1 LREIAVSS
9 ITEAVRDLCIEANTR
24 LPQEH
29 LSALSRALEAE
40 KSELGREVIE
50 RLLENAEVAR
60 ERCIAFCQDTG
71 YAVFFVELG
80 SEVRIS
86 GGEIGAA
93 IDEGVR
99 RGYEEGYLRKSIV
112 MSPIDRTNTG
122 DNTPAVVYYE
132 PVQGDG
138 LKLTMLVKGAGCD
151 NMSALKMLTP
161 AEGLQAMKR
170 FVVETIE
177 RAGPNA
183 SPPLTVGVGIGGPFE
198 KAAVLAKKALTR
210 PSGEPNPDPDLAI
223 IERELVDE
231 INATGIGPAGYGGT
245 QTALAVHIESFPTH
259 IAAFPVAV
267 NLDCHSQGNRTSE
280 DRRRRPPERGDL
292 HSPRCGPRQDE
303 TVDRSRRSVAAG
315 SGRKHRVL
323 LRPGPGATGSRVGTR
338 RADDRLQDGPL
349 RAAPDRTRFEGNDRQ
364 GSALRDGD
372 RVDEGA
378 RLRVLRGRRGYGGTS
393 G

>member
-9 ITEAVRDLCIEANTR
+9 VIEAVRDLCIEANTR

-29 LSALSRALEAE
+29 LAGLRRALEAE
-40 KSELGREVIE
+40 ESELGREVIE

-60 ERCIAFCQDTG
+60 DRCIAFCQDTG

-86 GGEIGAA
+86 GGDIGAA
-93 IDEGVR
+93 IDQGVR

-112 MSPIDRTNTG
+112 KSPIDRTNTG
-122 DNTPAVVYYE
+122 DNTPAVVYYD
-132 PVQGDG
+132 PAPGDG

-151 NMSALKMLTP
+151 NMSSLKMLTP
-161 AEGLQAMKR
+161 ADGLPAMKR

-183 SPPLTVGVGIGGPFE
+183 SPPLTVGIGMGGPFE

-210 PSGEPNPDPDLAI
+210 PSGEPNPDPDLADL
-223 IERELVDE
+223 ERELVDE

-267 NLDCHSQGNRTSE
+267 NLDCHSHRT
-280 DRRRRPPERGDL
+280 
-292 HSPRCGPRQDE
+292 
-303 TVDRSRRSVAAG
+303 A
-315 SGRKHRVL
+315 
-323 LRPGPGATGSRVGTR
+323 
-338 RADDRLQDGPL
+338 
-349 RAAPDRTRFEGNDRQ
+349 
-364 GSALRDGD
+364 SAEL
-372 RVDEGA
+372 
-378 RLRVLRGRRGYGGTS
+378 
-393 G
+393 

>member
-1 LREIAVSS
+1 MLREITVSS
-9 ITEAVRDLCIEANTR
+9 ISEAVRDLCIEANTR

-29 LSALSRALEAE
+29 LAALSRALEAE
-40 KSELGREVIE
+40 ESELGREVIE

-60 ERCIAFCQDTG
+60 ERRIAFCQDTG

-80 SEVRIS
+80 SEVMIS

-112 MSPIDRTNTG
+112 RSPIDRSNTG
-122 DNTPAVVYYE
+122 DNTPAIVYYE
-132 PVQGDG
+132 PVKGDG
-138 LKLTMLVKGAGCD
+138 
-151 NMSALKMLTP
+151 MSAVKMLTP
-161 AEGLQAMKR
+161 AEGLRAMKR

-183 SPPLTVGVGIGGPFE
+183 SPPLTVGVGMGGPFE

-210 PSGEPNPDPDLAI
+210 PSGEPNPDPHLAI
-223 IERELVDE
+223 LERELVDE

-267 NLDCHSQGNRTSE
+267 NLDCHSHRT
-280 DRRRRPPERGDL
+280 
-292 HSPRCGPRQDE
+292 
-303 TVDRSRRSVAAG
+303 A
-315 SGRKHRVL
+315 
-323 LRPGPGATGSRVGTR
+323 
-338 RADDRLQDGPL
+338 
-349 RAAPDRTRFEGNDRQ
+349 
-364 GSALRDGD
+364 SAEL
-372 RVDEGA
+372 
-378 RLRVLRGRRGYGGTS
+378 
-393 G
+393 